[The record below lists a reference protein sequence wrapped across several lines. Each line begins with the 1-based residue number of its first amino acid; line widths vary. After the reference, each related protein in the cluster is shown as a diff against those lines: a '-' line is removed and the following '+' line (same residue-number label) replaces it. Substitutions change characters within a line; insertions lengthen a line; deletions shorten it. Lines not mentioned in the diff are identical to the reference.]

1 MAGLIKFYFR
11 LIFYS
16 NDVWNVWMWN
26 VWNVEYVK
34 YVEIRIKKCTIGQAV
49 ASL

>member
-16 NDVWNVWMWN
+16 NDVWNMWN
-26 VWNVEYVK
+26 NVWDVEYVK
-34 YVEIRIKKCTIGQAV
+34 YVEIRSKKV
-49 ASL
+49 FE